1 MNHFGHTGIIDSLL
15 DTDAYKLHMQQA
27 IFHQYPNVEAVAEF
41 HCRSDEDL
49 RPYSQEIQEHIER
62 LANLSFTQEEIE
74 YLSTL
79 SFFKADYLE
88 FLKSFQLDSKQVHI
102 DTSGDQLAI
111 TIKGKWLDIILWE
124 VPLLAIICEI
134 RCQRCYPDSTAD
146 DALASLKIK
155 LADFYQRANDE
166 GINIDAFSLVDFGTR
181 RRFSRHVHHEVVD
194 YLKDHMPELKGTSN
208 YHLARTRGLTPVGTQ
223 AHEWFQ
229 AHQQLS
235 GELADSQQLALNRW
249 LQEYPDTLGI
259 ALTDCINMDAFL
271 RDFDL
276 RLSERFIG
284 LRHDSGDPIAWGEK
298 AIAHYQSLGIDP
310 KTKSLVF
317 SDSLTLDKALTI
329 YKHFAHRINISFGIG
344 TQLTCDLPGVKTL
357 NVVLKLTE
365 CEGRPVAKI
374 SDEPGKSICRDED
387 YLSQLRQAFKV
398 VS

>member
-62 LANLSFTQEEIE
+62 LAGLSFTQEEIE

-88 FLKSFQLDSKQVHI
+88 FLQSFQLDSKQVHI

-124 VPLLAIICEI
+124 VPLLAIICEV
-134 RCQRCYPDSTAD
+134 RCQHCYPDSTAN
-146 DALASLKIK
+146 DALASLKLK
-155 LADFYQRANDE
+155 LANFYQRANDE

-181 RRFSRHVHHEVVD
+181 RRFSRHVQHEVVD
-194 YLKDHMPELKGTSN
+194 YLKEHMPEFKGTSN

-229 AHQQLS
+229 AHQQLA